1 MMLKKLKFQLKK
13 YVHEHCYKMMLQNF
27 DEWKVVNQ
35 NYSVHNNSFAIFI
48 LNAPILNFNLKS
60 FFGISL

>member
-1 MMLKKLKFQLKK
+1 MSTNIATLVMFQ
-13 YVHEHCYKMMLQNF
+13 NI
-27 DEWKVVNQ
+27 DEFKVVCIVILSIYNNQ
-35 NYSVHNNSFAIFI
+35 NYSVPNNRFAIFI

>member
-1 MMLKKLKFQLKK
+1 MSTNIATL
-13 YVHEHCYKMMLQNF
+13 VMLQIIAEF
-27 DEWKVVNQ
+27 KVVCIIILSIYNNQ

-48 LNAPILNFNLKS
+48 LNAPNLNINLKS